1 MSAGATAELFHPE
14 PMTLEQWADLDEDE
28 PGELVDGWL
37 VEEEVPTNLHEA
49 VVSWLIS
56 TLRSWMVPKGGWV
69 FGSEH
74 KLGVAT
80 ARGRKPDVTVYL
92 PGTRL
97 RRNASLSRTPP
108 AIVVEV
114 LSPRPRDVR
123 RDRKEKLGEYARF
136 GVRFYWLVDPRAR
149 LLEMFELGGDGG
161 HRLLGSV
168 SEGKVEVPGL
178 EGLELDMDGLWV
190 EVNRLEGDE
199 DDGDAESGEG

>member
-1 MSAGATAELFHPE
+1 MSAVATAELLHPE

-49 VVSWLIS
+49 VVSWLIRI
-56 TLRSWMVPKGGWV
+56 LGSWIVPRGGWV

-74 KLGVAT
+74 KLAVA
-80 ARGRKPDVTVYL
+80 AMRGRKPDVTMYL
-92 PGTRL
+92 PGVRL
-97 RRNASLSRTPP
+97 RRRESLSRTPP
-108 AIVVEV
+108 ALVVEV

-136 GVRFYWLVDPRAR
+136 GVQHYWLVDPRAR
-149 LLEMFELGGDGG
+149 LLEMFELGGG

-168 SEGKVEVPGL
+168 SEGKVQVPGF
-178 EGLELDMDGLWV
+178 EGLELDMDALWS
-190 EVNRLEGDE
+190 EVNRLDGDDE
-199 DDGDAESGEG
+199 DDGDDESGDG